1 MRSIVIWSLFAALAL
16 VACEGTQSATP
27 SPAATDGL
35 VSSAQIQTGEGPT
48 DSTPVERPRLY
59 RLVTLGDAYTEGS
72 ATELPRRDSW
82 PAQLVGSLKHAE
94 VRLRLE
100 NLARRGY
107 SSWQVLEEQL
117 DRVDGFQPD
126 VVTVQV
132 GINDLLYL
140 ETEAGYRENVAG
152 IFDGLLELLP
162 PERIFGITTPT
173 DALDA
178 TGRDYEDLH
187 AGIETFN
194 AVLVDVAAER
204 DIEVIDIGLVNRLA
218 EQDEDMSVEE
228 WDLRYP
234 SAKQYAGW
242 VEVIGPHV
250 REALLTIEP

>member
-107 SSWQVLEEQL
+107 SSWQVREEQL

-126 VVTVQV
+126 GVTVPE
-132 GINDLLYL
+132 GLNDLLYL